1 MYEPLKRHIMRAEM
15 RRWLRLAACLLCITV
30 AASGCSGS
38 HEETVGGVKIP
49 IPGGMTRSQE
59 SGIEVSLPGFGGAQ
73 AAYRGK
79 LDPEKVIE
87 FYQREMSA
95 RGWQPSIRLL
105 SKGGMLTYVKDSTT
119 VIITVEK
126 TDSGARMAII
136 AAGTHP

>member
-1 MYEPLKRHIMRAEM
+1 MG
-15 RRWLRLAACLLCITV
+15 
-30 AASGCSGS
+30 ASGCGGS

-49 IPGGMTRSQE
+49 IPAGMTRSQE
-59 SGIEVSLPGFGGAQ
+59 SGIEVSLLGFGGAQ
-73 AAYRGK
+73 TAYQGK
-79 LDPEKVIE
+79 LDPDKVIE
-87 FYQREMSA
+87 FYRKEMPA

-136 AAGTHP
+136 AGGTQP

>member
-1 MYEPLKRHIMRAEM
+1 M
-15 RRWLRLAACLLCITV
+15 RRWLRLAACLVCITV